1 MPVILQYIR
10 LKIIKK
16 KTHKINTGS
25 SRYKHFTKEGLP
37 FFCKYRQK
45 GTFGKIIEK

>member
-10 LKIIKK
+10 FLIK

-25 SRYKHFTKEGLP
+25 SRYKHFTKEGLT
-37 FFCKYRQK
+37 FFYKYRQK